1 MAGWTSPEEKKVLD
15 AYFNGTV
22 LTPPDPMHLAL
33 FTADPG
39 DSGTVANE
47 VSYTGYA
54 RVSVTTTDWNTG
66 VEGDP
71 SYVDNASVFDFGV
84 KTGGAD
90 ETASFWALCDGPSA
104 GNVVFSGLI
113 TAPLLIQDGVQPQ
126 FPAGNLQARLD

>member
-54 RVSVTTTDWNTG
+54 RV
-66 VEGDP
+66 
-71 SYVDNASVFDFGV
+71 

-90 ETASFWALCDGPSA
+90 ETANFWALCDGPSA
-104 GNVVFSGLI
+104 GNVVFSGVI